1 MSLSAEMKRVIHAP
15 GALRLSGAPEGFD
28 ALVLADVA
36 RARGGLSVF
45 VARDA
50 SRALAFTEAMAFF
63 APEIEILSFSGWDC
77 LPYDRVG
84 PSAGT
89 SAARMATL
97 TRLAQGLEGAAPR
110 LLITTATA
118 LVQRV
123 PARELVATGG
133 YSTGI
138 GARVDVPDLARYF
151 AINGYQRAST
161 VSEHGEFAIR
171 GGVIDVYPPGTAEPV
186 RLDLFGDTL
195 ESIRGFDPETQ
206 RSTRQLKSVSLPPV
220 SETLLDPAA
229 VARFRTGYLAAFG
242 APGDDPLYATVSE
255 GGRRAGMEH
264 WLPLFYDRLET
275 LFDYLPPESLICF
288 DHLALEARDER
299 LTLVGDAFAAR
310 EEAERKNHYRAL
322 PPDRLYLTVHDWDEA
337 MASRPSRQFSPFQ
350 TDIADDVVDMG
361 AKLGRSFAAERAQDS
376 VNLFEAT
383 ADHARNLAA
392 SGRRVIFASWSAGSA
407 DRLGAMLADHGLR
420 GVPLAPYWQ
429 AARAADPKRPQR
441 AVLPLERGFETES
454 LAVISE
460 TDILG
465 DRLARPQRRR
475 RAANFLAEA
484 SALSPGDVVV
494 HIDHG
499 IGRYAGLKT
508 LEIMQAPHDCLELHY
523 AAESKLYLPVENID
537 LLTRFGADGEGVSL
551 DRLGGA
557 AWQARRARAKERLR
571 DMAEGLIAI
580 AAARATRE
588 IEVTDPP
595 QGLFDEFC
603 ARFPYDETD
612 DQLNAISDVLTDLA
626 SGKPM
631 DRLICGDVGFGKTE
645 VALRAAFVM
654 AMSGRQVAIVCPT
667 TLLARQHFTTFSA
680 RFQGW
685 PVRVRRLSR
694 LVPAAEASETRE
706 GLAKGEIEVVI
717 GTHAVLSSQ
726 VKFKDLGLVIVD
738 EEQHFGVKH
747 KEALKAL
754 RAEVHVLTLTA
765 TPIPRTLQMALSG
778 LREMSIIA
786 TPPVD
791 RLAVR
796 TYVTPWDPV
805 AIREALLREKYRGG
819 QAYYVAPRIKDLPD
833 LEKFLRESVPEVK
846 FVVGHGQMAPTQL
859 EDVMGA
865 FYEGRYDVLLSTT
878 IVESGLDIPSANTL
892 IVHRAD
898 MFGLSQLYQLRG
910 RVGRAKAR
918 AFAYLTTPF
927 EKPLTPLAE
936 KRLHVLQSLD
946 SLGAGFQLASHDLD
960 IRGGGNLLGDEQSG
974 HIREIGVELYQQM
987 LEDAVNELKT
997 GSGDVASDLSLE
1009 RGWSPLINT
1018 GAAVLIPEAYV
1029 PDLNVRLALYR
1040 RLSEAEKAED
1050 REALAAELI
1059 DRFGPLPAEAD
1070 QLLKVVAIK
1079 GLCREAHVAKI
1090 DVGPKGAVVTI
1101 RGDRFANP
1109 AGLVAYV
1116 QKNALVW
1123 ALRPDQKVVIK
1134 GEWAEPI
1141 DRLAAA
1147 ERILRVLADLAK
1159 GAAAAQLPNWPA
1171 PPPPPP
1177 PKAPTRPSFQPNSV
1191 ARRMAFR
1198 RGG

>member
-1 MSLSAEMKRVIHAP
+1 MKRVIGAP
-15 GALRLSGAPEGFD
+15 GALELCGAPEGFD
-28 ALVLADVA
+28 ALVIGDIAKA
-36 RARGGLSVF
+36 RSGLSVY
-45 VARDA
+45 VARDG
-50 SRALAFTEAMAFF
+50 SRASAFIDALAFF
-63 APEIEILSFSGWDC
+63 APDLEVFQFSAWDC

-84 PSAGT
+84 PSAAVSSG
-89 SAARMATL
+89 RMATL
-97 TRLAQGLEGAAPR
+97 TRLAKGALGSKPA
-110 LLITTATA
+110 LLVTTATA
-118 LVQRV
+118 LVQRI
-123 PARELVATGG
+123 PARETVAKGG
-133 YSTGI
+133 YSAKI
-138 GARVDVPDLARYF
+138 GADVDVAELERYF

-161 VSEHGEFAIR
+161 VSERGEFAVR
-171 GGVIDVYPPGTAEPV
+171 GGVIDVFPPGTDEPV
-186 RLDLFGDTL
+186 RLDLFGNGL
-195 ESIRGFDPETQ
+195 ESIRAFDPETQ
-206 RSTRQLKSVSLPPV
+206 RSTRQLKMVDLPPV
-220 SETLLDPAA
+220 SETLLDPSTI
-229 VARFRTGYLAAFG
+229 ARFRTGYLAAFG
-242 APGDDPLYATVSE
+242 APGDDPLYGTVSE

-275 LFDYLPPESLICF
+275 LFDYLPGDALIGF
-288 DHLALEARDER
+288 DHLAAEARNER
-299 LTLVGDAFAAR
+299 LTVVADAFAAR
-310 EEAERKNHYRAL
+310 EDAERKTHYRAL
-322 PPDRLYLTVHDWDEA
+322 PPARLYLTAEEWDAAVEQ
-337 MASRPSRQFSPFQ
+337 RPSRQFTPFQ
-350 TDIADDVVDMG
+350 SDGAAAIDMG
-361 AKLGRSFAAERAQDS
+361 AKLGRNFTAERAKDS

-383 ADHARNLAA
+383 ADHARALA
-392 SGRRVIFASWSAGSA
+392 GVGKRVIFASWSAGSS
-407 DRLGAMLADHGLR
+407 DRLGAMLADHGLK
-420 GVPLAPYWQ
+420 GVALAPYWQ
-429 AARAADPKRPQR
+429 AAKAANPKIPQR
-441 AVLPLERGFETES
+441 AVLPLERGFETDN

-465 DRLARPQRRR
+465 DRLARPRRRR
-475 RAANFLAEA
+475 RASNFLAEA
-484 SALSPGDVVV
+484 SGLTPGDLVV
-494 HIDHG
+494 HVDHG
-499 IGRYAGLKT
+499 IGRYEGLKT
-508 LEIMQAPHDCLELHY
+508 LEVMQAPHDCLELQY
-523 AAESKLYLPVENID
+523 GAEAKLYLPVENID
-537 LLTRFGADGEGVSL
+537 LLTRFGAEGEGVAL

-557 AWQARRARAKERLR
+557 AWQARRAKAKERLR
-571 DMAEGLIAI
+571 EMAEGLIAI

-612 DQLNAISDVLTDLA
+612 DQLSAIGDVLSDLA

-667 TLLARQHFTTFSA
+667 TLLARQHYATFCE
-680 RFQGW
+680 RFKGW
-685 PVRVRRLSR
+685 PVRVARLSR
-694 LVPAAEASETRE
+694 LVPHAEAAEART
-706 GLAKGEIEVVI
+706 GLARGEIEVVI

-726 VKFKDLGLVIVD
+726 VSFKDLGLVIVD

-778 LREMSIIA
+778 IREMSIIA

-805 AIREALLREKYRGG
+805 SIREALLREKYRGG

-833 LEKFLRESVPEVK
+833 LERFLREQVPEVR
-846 FVVGHGQMAPTQL
+846 FVIGHGQLSPTQL

-878 IVESGLDIPSANTL
+878 IVESGLDIPTANTL

-927 EKPLTPLAE
+927 ERPITPLAE

-987 LEDAVNELKT
+987 LEDAVNELRA
-997 GSGDVASDLSLE
+997 GAAGGPVDLSQE
-1009 RGWSPLINT
+1009 RGWSPQINT

-1040 RLSEAEKAED
+1040 RLSDAEKAED

-1059 DRFGPLPAEAD
+1059 DRFGPLPPEAD

-1079 GLCREAHVAKI
+1079 GLCREANVAKI
-1090 DVGPKGAVVTI
+1090 DVGPKGAVATI
-1101 RGDRFANP
+1101 RGDHFANP

-1123 ALRPDQKVVIK
+1123 SLRPDQKVLVK
-1134 GEWAEPI
+1134 GEWADPV

-1147 ERILRVLADLAK
+1147 ERVLRVLVALAR
-1159 GAAAAQLPNWPA
+1159 GNGLAQVPSWPA

-1177 PKAPTRPSFQPNSV
+1177 PPPPKAAHRPRPPLAGHRRPGLYR
-1191 ARRMAFR
+1191 AR
-1198 RGG
+1198 

>member
-1 MSLSAEMKRVIHAP
+1 MKRVIHAP
-15 GALRLSGAPEGFD
+15 GSLRLSGAPEGFD
-28 ALVLADVA
+28 ALLMADIA
-36 RARGGLSVF
+36 RARGGLSAF
-45 VARDA
+45 VARDG

-63 APEIEILSFSGWDC
+63 APEIEIISFSGWDC

-84 PSAGT
+84 PSAAT
-89 SAARMATL
+89 SASRMATL
-97 TRLAQGLEGAAPR
+97 TRLAHGLDGPAPR

-118 LVQRV
+118 LIQRV
-123 PARELVATGG
+123 PPREVVAKGGYATGV
-133 YSTGI
+133 
-138 GARVDVPDLARYF
+138 GARVDVPDLERYF

-161 VSEHGEFAIR
+161 VSEQGEFAIR
-171 GGVIDVYPPGTAEPV
+171 GGVIDVYPPGAAEPV

-206 RSTRQLKSVSLPPV
+206 RSTRQLKAVGLPPV

-229 VARFRTGYLAAFG
+229 IARFRNGYLAAFG

-275 LFDYLPPESLICF
+275 LFDFLPPECLICL
-288 DHLALEARDER
+288 DQLALEARNER

-310 EEAERKNHYRAL
+310 EAAERKNHYRAL
-322 PPDRLYLTVHDWDEA
+322 PPDRLYLTAHDWDDA
-337 MASRPSRQFSPFQ
+337 MARRSSRQFSPFQ
-350 TDIADDVVDMG
+350 SDMADDVVDMG
-361 AKLGRSFAAERAQDS
+361 ARLGRSFAAERAQDS

-383 ADHARNLAA
+383 ADHARDLAA
-392 SGRRVIFASWSAGSA
+392 RGRRVIFASWSAGSA

-420 GVPLAPYWQ
+420 GIPLAPYWQ
-429 AARAADPKRPQR
+429 AASAADPKKPQR
-441 AVLPLERGFETES
+441 AVLPLERGFETDS

-484 SALSPGDVVV
+484 SALSPGDLVV
-494 HIDHG
+494 HVDHG

-612 DQLNAISDVLTDLA
+612 DQLNAIGDVLTDLA

-859 EDVMGA
+859 EDVMSA

-974 HIREIGVELYQQM
+974 HIREVGVELYQQM
-987 LEDAVNELKT
+987 LEDAVNELKA
-997 GSGDVASDLSLE
+997 GSGDDPADLSLE

-1134 GEWAEPI
+1134 GEWAQPI

-1147 ERILRVLADLAK
+1147 ERILKVLADLAK
-1159 GAAAAQLPNWPA
+1159 GAGVAQLPNWPA

-1177 PKAPTRPSFQPNSV
+1177 PPKSPSRPALQPNTA

-1198 RGG
+1198 RGR